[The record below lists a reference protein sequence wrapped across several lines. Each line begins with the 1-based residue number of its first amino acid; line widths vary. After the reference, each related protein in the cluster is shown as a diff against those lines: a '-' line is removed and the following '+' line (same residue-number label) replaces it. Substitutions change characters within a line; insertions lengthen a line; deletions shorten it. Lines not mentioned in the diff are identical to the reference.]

1 VQIETDAVWAKE
13 LRIAKNV
20 VRQLLVPAGLLQVVD
35 TDADRFLE
43 NSFGRWLVTDNP
55 GDHDQLTASL
65 GRSGAEAVTWMGGR
79 TLNSESDVL
88 DSYYGAF
95 DFRDPGLPGSLR
107 RPQVGALH
115 SILGHWHSGLEE
127 AGIVVMPTGT
137 GKTETMLALLVVAR
151 LPKVLV
157 VVPTAALR
165 TQIADKFQT
174 LGVLQ
179 SAGIVTATAL
189 RPIVGRLEHGIVEPP
204 DAEAF
209 IGACNVVVTT
219 PAALDACKPK
229 ARDVLYAG
237 FSHLLVDEAHHSP
250 APSWSRIIDRFRP
263 RPVLLFTATPFRE
276 DGRALPGRRIFR
288 YPLRVAQEDGYFTE
302 IDYRAVLSLEGN
314 DSALADQALARLRSD
329 IEAGHDHLLMARGK
343 NIARAAELLALYEA
357 KAADLNPTIIHYD
370 LKSSERSAALNALLR
385 RQSRVVVCVD
395 MLGEGF
401 DLPQLKVAAVH
412 DAKQSL
418 GPMLQFIGRFS
429 RTAAD
434 QNIGS
439 ASVFVARDPAMA
451 LSPLRDL
458 LREDPDWNFLLS
470 DITDRA
476 TEAVEELNTFEE
488 SFSEVPEEVP
498 VSLLKPK
505 MSARAHIANS
515 GAWTPENAVTLYG
528 EDNLVGNTVSVGAD
542 SRIAWLV
549 VTHNQEVRWGDLPHL
564 DQLTYELIIMY
575 FDQSRRL
582 LYIYGSDNRGSYR
595 ELAEAVLGQ
604 DAATPIRGLQ
614 TFRVL
619 SGVDRL
625 IPTNVGLL
633 DIRDHFS
640 RFSMH
645 VGSDVVEALN
655 IAERQSKT
663 QTHIATTGFENGEKT
678 TISASL
684 SGTFWSLRPAPNLM
698 SWAAWC
704 DRQGTKLL
712 NNDVALDAIM
722 DGFIIPT
729 DLTDR
734 PDAILLGLE
743 WPWQIV
749 GSLVAGPEVTYDNGT
764 HPLLDIG
771 FVVDD
776 FGREGPFR
784 FSLVTE
790 DWKLAY
796 SAEFEDQGLTY
807 VPASADAE
815 VATRAGSIPLAAWIN
830 RHKPTM
836 FLDGDRMITADD
848 RLLAP
853 PHDVEP
859 YDRSHLKA
867 LDWNGVDIQKE
878 SQRVE
883 RRGDSIQAYMSRYL
897 QATQSFDV
905 LLDDDRANEA
915 ADLVGLEIVGGEL
928 HITLVHCKFSTE
940 STPGAR
946 VADLYELCGQAMR
959 GAKWRQQGAQPLL
972 FHLDRRARDYAA
984 TRGRSPFEI
993 GDIEELFRIREVAP
1007 QMRPQFHTVIVQPG
1021 LSTAVSTP
1029 EQLRLIAGAHS
1040 YVQAITHGSFTVYCS
1055 A

>member
-1 VQIETDAVWAKE
+1 MEIETDAVWSDE
-13 LRIAKNV
+13 LRISKNV
-20 VRQLLVPAGLLQVVD
+20 IRQLLVPPSRLKLVELDTKDFVVN
-35 TDADRFLE
+35 R
-43 NSFGRWLVTDNP
+43 FGRWPVGNKP
-55 GDHDQLTASL
+55 GKNDELTASL
-65 GRSGAEAVTWMGGR
+65 GPPDNLLSWLGSRAITS
-79 TLNSESDVL
+79 NSDVL
-88 DSYYGAF
+88 KSYGDAF
-95 DFRDPGLPGSLR
+95 AFRDPGSPGSLR
-107 RPQVGALH
+107 RPQIGALH
-115 SILGHWHSGLEE
+115 SVLGHWHSGLDE

-137 GKTETMLALLVVAR
+137 GKTETMLALLVAAK

-157 VVPTAALR
+157 LVPTMALR
-165 TQIADKFQT
+165 TQIADKFET

-179 SAGIVTATAL
+179 SVGIVASTAL
-189 RPIVGRLEHGIVEPP
+189 RPVVGRLEHGIAEP
-204 DAEAF
+204 DEAERF
-209 IGACNVVVTT
+209 MGACNVVVAT
-219 PAALDACKPK
+219 PAALDACKPP
-229 ARDVLYAG
+229 ARDVLYGG
-237 FSHLLVDEAHHSP
+237 FSHLMVDEAHHSP

-276 DGRALPGRRIFR
+276 DGRALTGRRIFR
-288 YPLRVAQEDGYFTE
+288 YPLRVAQEDGYFTK

-314 DSALADQALARLRSD
+314 DPAVADQALARLRAD
-329 IEAGHDHLLMARGK
+329 ISAGYDHLLMARGK
-343 NIARAAELLALYEA
+343 SIARAEELLALYKS
-357 KAADLNPTIIHYD
+357 KAAELNPTMVHYD
-370 LKSSERSAALNALLR
+370 LKSSDRSAALKALQD

-401 DLPQLKVAAVH
+401 DLPQLKIAAVH
-412 DAKQSL
+412 DAKHSL

-429 RTAAD
+429 RTATD
-434 QNIGS
+434 QNIS
-439 ASVFVARDPAMA
+439 TASVFVARDPGMA

-458 LREDPDWNFLLS
+458 LREDPDWNELLS

-476 TEAVEELNTFEE
+476 TEAVEELNSFEE
-488 SFSEVPEEVP
+488 SFSTAPEEVP

-505 MSARAHIANS
+505 MSARAHIVS
-515 GAWTPENAVTLYG
+515 GDAWAPENAIALYG
-528 EDNLVGNTVSVGAD
+528 EDNLVGNSLAVGAD
-542 SRIAWLV
+542 NKIAWFVLK
-549 VTHNQEVRWGDLPHL
+549 HNQDVRWGDLPHL
-564 DQLTYELIIMY
+564 EQLTYELIIMY
-575 FDQSRRL
+575 FDRPRHL
-582 LYIYGSDNRGSYR
+582 LYIYGSENRGSYK
-595 ELAEAVLGQ
+595 ELAEAVLGD
-604 DAATPIRGLQ
+604 DAPTPIHGLQ

-633 DIRDHFS
+633 DVRDHFN

-655 IAERQSKT
+655 IADRQNKT
-663 QTHIATTGFENGEKT
+663 QTHIATTGFEDGEKT

-698 SWAAWC
+698 SWVTWC

-712 NNDVALDAIM
+712 NNTVALDAVM

-729 DLTDR
+729 DLTHR

-749 GSLVAGPEVTYDNGT
+749 GSLVAGPDVTYSGST
-764 HPLLDIG
+764 HALLDIG

-776 FGREGPFR
+776 FGHEGSFR

-796 SAEFEDQGLTY
+796 SGTFEAQGLTY
-807 VPASADAE
+807 SPLAEDATI
-815 VATRAGSIPLAAWIN
+815 ATRGGSVALATWIN

-853 PHDVEP
+853 PHDPEP
-859 YDRSHLKA
+859 YDRLRLRT
-867 LDWNGVDIQKE
+867 LDWSGVDIQKE

-883 RRGDSIQAYMSRYL
+883 KRPDSIQAHMSRYL
-897 QATQSFDV
+897 QSTETFDV

-915 ADLVGLEIVGGEL
+915 ADLVGLKIEGSEL

-984 TRGRSPFEI
+984 TRGSSPFEVGGI
-993 GDIEELFRIREVAP
+993 DDLFRVREVAP
-1007 QMRPQFHTVIVQPG
+1007 QMRPCFHTVIVQPG
-1021 LSTAVSTP
+1021 LSAAASTN